1 MTNKVQNF
9 EMIIDDF
16 KKKVEEIAIDS
27 KRLESFLSFCVELN
41 KNIELKIKH
50 GDSNIYT
57 NFLSQLLHSNRE
69 FSCRKK
75 FFGNLCE
82 HFQFEFLL
90 LYDLRKDETI
100 F

>member
-27 KRLESFLSFCVELN
+27 KSLESFLSFCVELH
-41 KNIELKIKH
+41 KNIEWKIKH

-75 FFGNLCE
+75 LFGNLCE

-90 LYDLRKDETI
+90 LYDVSKDET
-100 F
+100 FL